1 MKERLLAGLVAGL
14 VMLGLSVS
22 PAGARDDQTYGPD
35 EITRSVSDFFGVT
48 TEAAAKIVEH
58 VFKDLGQP
66 DGYIK
71 GEEGSGA
78 FIAGVR
84 YGSGWLVRKGAEP
97 VKVYWKGPSVGFDFG
112 GNASKCFTLV
122 YNLRDD
128 HRHYQRFPGVDVSFY
143 FI

>member
-1 MKERLLAGLVAGL
+1 MPSHFLWPRSALILRTVQRDKDVNLACTWRLDPGLVTLAIASSLIRRGQISMNLRFLAGLVAGF
-14 VMLGLSVS
+14 VILGLSVS
-22 PAGARDDQTYGPD
+22 SAGARDDQTYGPD

-84 YGSGWLVRKGAEP
+84 Y
-97 VKVYWKGPSVGFDFG
+97 
-112 GNASKCFTLV
+112 
-122 YNLRDD
+122 
-128 HRHYQRFPGVDVSFY
+128 
-143 FI
+143 